1 MPVTERSKPMRGK
14 ILGWLVQALPWSL
27 AAAMALIAALAPA
40 FAIDPSPQS
49 EEQKQT
55 GQDRCK
61 FLMEKVRGII
71 LSLSR
76 EGEISFLN
84 HYGQTFFGYSDKEIL
99 GKPMLCTLTLL
110 TGSGGR
116 ILATFW
122 AQFARTRN
130 GNPSSFNENRLRKA
144 DRVPLSGATQ
154 GISAA
159 RARCGRFSGWAWI
172 LLRENFD

>member
-84 HYGQTFFGYSDKEIL
+84 HYGQTFFGYSEKEIL
-99 GKPMLCTLTLL
+99 GKPMLGNSLGTPGKSLTVLFPTLPLITP
-110 TGSGGR
+110 G
-116 ILATFW
+116 A
-122 AQFARTRN
+122 
-130 GNPSSFNENRLRKA
+130 PSSLAAPAPSHPMPVNMLGAYSDLRCTKSIES
-144 DRVPLSGATQ
+144 RRSLG
-154 GISAA
+154 
-159 RARCGRFSGWAWI
+159 
-172 LLRENFD
+172 